1 MRKHSSP
8 HPLAGAAGPLELPR
22 YFPGLLVTADELT
35 QDQRYFRE
43 RLRLH
48 NRMLWGWGTVCGA
61 LVHRVPAE
69 GDDAEF
75 DPWGVKVTPGY
86 LLGPYGD
93 DIVIGGEVTVDVRG
107 GGVTCTAGQEPAA
120 TGDPWCSRVCMPRE
134 PGPVVVAVRYRE
146 CLTRPVRVQPAGCGC
161 SGEQCEYSRLR
172 DGYEIGILDCCPESH
187 RGEPPDIE
195 PGEGPIPECPPC
207 PDDPWVALAVV
218 ELDEDGIVGQ
228 PDNCKCRR
236 LVVSLAPYWW
246 RCTDPKSGPEPEPE
260 PQPEPEPVPGPGRP
274 PIDSITWTRPTG
286 EVVTA
291 APALNRGEQVTVT
304 VTAAPL
310 GADSRIALGP
320 GFEVGEIGF
329 AGGKLTA
336 TIKVLESAPAGPH
349 ALTVVDANRQVIAER
364 AAAFRV
370 PAGATPGP
378 ARPAAAGAAKKPAAK
393 RKKSA
398 HSRKGK
404 GSGGGGGTGGG
415 EAGGGEG

>member
-1 MRKHSSP
+1 MKKHSSP
-8 HPLAGAAGPLELPR
+8 HPGTCATGALELPR

-69 GDDAEF
+69 GNDGEF
-75 DPWGVKVTPGY
+75 DPWRVKVTPGY

-93 DIVIGGEVTVDVRG
+93 DIVIGGEVIVDVRG
-107 GGVTCTAGQEPAA
+107 GGVSCAAGEEPAMA
-120 TGDPWCSRVCMPRE
+120 ADDPWCSRVCLPRE

-187 RGEPPDIE
+187 RGDPPDFE

-218 ELDEDGIVGQ
+218 ELGEDGIVGQ

-236 LVVSLAPYWW
+236 MVVSVAPYWW
-246 RCTDPKSGPEPEPE
+246 RCTKKDHEPEPAPDTE
-260 PQPEPEPVPGPGRP
+260 RP
-274 PIDSITWTRPTG
+274 PIDQITWTRPNG
-286 EVVTA
+286 EIVA
-291 APALNRGEQVTVT
+291 EPALSRGEQVTVT
-304 VTAAPL
+304 IAAAPL
-310 GADSRIALGP
+310 AAGSRIALGP
-320 GFEVGEIGF
+320 GFEVAGVTF
-329 AGGKLTA
+329 ADGKLTA
-336 TIKVLESAPAGPH
+336 TIKVLDGARAGKH
-349 ALTVVDANRQVIAER
+349 ALTVVDADGQVVAER
-364 AAAFRV
+364 ADAFRV
-370 PAGATPGP
+370 VAGATPGP
-378 ARPAAAGAAKKPAAK
+378 VHPAAGRAAAAKPAAK

-398 HSRKGK
+398 RSRRRGK
-404 GSGGGGGTGGG
+404 GSGAGG
-415 EAGGGEG
+415 EKGDGGEEGGGEG